1 MRPRRVAWLLPLALV
16 ALGACARSITVAP
29 PARAGGP
36 APSRRPGDEEV
47 GLASWYGPPYH
58 GRRTASG
65 EIYDMYDLTAAHR
78 TLPFGARV
86 LAVNRNTDGSVEVRI
101 NDRGPFVEGRIID
114 LSQAA
119 ARAIGGIGPGVIPVL
134 VRVIAVPDPPDV
146 APPGL
151 RSPSPVTY
159 TVQVGSFTDRGRAA
173 GLRDAIER
181 DLGPSGVAISE
192 GVARRRDR
200 VPGSRRVLSGP
211 RGGPGRRPP
220 PRRARVPGN
229 HRRALID
236 GRAA

>member
-29 PARAGGP
+29 PPPGPGGAGSPP
-36 APSRRPGDEEV
+36 ARPGDEEV
-47 GLASWYGPPYH
+47 GLASWYGPPHH
-58 GRRTASG
+58 GRQTASG

-78 TLPFGARV
+78 TLPFGTRV
-86 LAVNRNTDGSVEVRI
+86 LAVNRNTDGAVEVRI

-134 VRVIAVPDPPDV
+134 VRVIAVPAAPDV
-146 APPGL
+146 APAGP
-151 RSPSPVTY
+151 RSPSTFAY

-192 GVARRRDR
+192 GALGGETVYRVRVGSYPDREAARAAARRL
-200 VPGSRRVLSGP
+200 GE
-211 RGGPGRRPP
+211 RGYRGIIVER
-220 PRRARVPGN
+220 
-229 HRRALID
+229 
-236 GRAA
+236 